1 MDLVTLPDV
10 AGADEY
16 LGCARCIDVNG
27 ARVRGRVR
35 CVGPLCGEVQRILSH
50 GGVAVRRRH
59 HAVGP
64 DSPVVG
70 GAVAPGE
77 GPVVVGRVR
86 RWGDR
91 DSGTERNGLA
101 GLGPHVGADVDLR
114 SPSGRRRTTRLGLTR
129 GGPDGE
135 SSHHA
140 QHRYA
145 CVSHVVLSMS
155 IKARA
160 AGASGGS
167 RNRLRPPMQDPMV
180 VRVRPMIRT
189 STGSEAW
196 RTYTTSSA
204 TLSGSRRSTY
214 AVSGSPPASSASPCV

>member
-1 MDLVTLPDV
+1 MDLAALPDV
-10 AGADEY
+10 SGADQY
-16 LGCARCIDVNG
+16 LRRAWRIDVNG

-35 CVGPLCGEVQRILSH
+35 GVGPLRDEVQRVLPH

-86 RWGDR
+86 RWGDGDAAR
-91 DSGTERNGLA
+91 ERNGLA
-101 GLGPHVGADVDLR
+101 RLDAQVGTDVDLR
-114 SPSGRRRTTRLGLTR
+114 YAAVRRPASIALTR
-129 GGPDGE
+129 HRPHRERSDDG
-135 SSHHA
+135 HHG
-140 QHRYA
+140 YA
-145 CVSHVVLSMS
+145 FVSHVVPSRS

-167 RNRLRPPMQDPMV
+167 RNRLRPPRHAAMV
-180 VRVRPMIRT
+180 ERVRPMIRT
-189 STGSEAW
+189 SNGSEAC